1 MQRRVGI
8 RANKCFNPILTKTR
22 LRAIHSNAIDPQLSE
37 ATAMRRSHILIIPS
51 KQNTLR
57 RPQFRHD
64 VLSGITA
71 RITPKN
77 LSRQNIS
84 FDLLKCSRCSNYNAS
99 PYIFPSARRAAYP
112 ERTYDTVGRQYRT
125 DSFAETIP
133 PDYFTLKRRGWN
145 DRRRDRISPT
155 GVLLTCTLRLS
166 VRSSKSLQKATHIIT
181 IMATWDVV
189 VIVHLVRR

>member
-64 VLSGITA
+64 VLNWLHIFFCRSGITA

-77 LSRQNIS
+77 LSRQCEKS
-84 FDLLKCSRCSNYNAS
+84 EYFLGFAQVLPLLK
-99 PYIFPSARRAAYP
+99 
-112 ERTYDTVGRQYRT
+112 
-125 DSFAETIP
+125 
-133 PDYFTLKRRGWN
+133 
-145 DRRRDRISPT
+145 
-155 GVLLTCTLRLS
+155 
-166 VRSSKSLQKATHIIT
+166 LQC
-181 IMATWDVV
+181 
-189 VIVHLVRR
+189 

>member
-77 LSRQNIS
+77 LSRQCEKS
-84 FDLLKCSRCSNYNAS
+84 EYFLGFAQVLPLLK
-99 PYIFPSARRAAYP
+99 
-112 ERTYDTVGRQYRT
+112 
-125 DSFAETIP
+125 
-133 PDYFTLKRRGWN
+133 
-145 DRRRDRISPT
+145 
-155 GVLLTCTLRLS
+155 
-166 VRSSKSLQKATHIIT
+166 LQC
-181 IMATWDVV
+181 
-189 VIVHLVRR
+189 

>member
-1 MQRRVGI
+1 MSFSKK
-8 RANKCFNPILTKTR
+8 ANKCFNPILTKTR

-77 LSRQNIS
+77 LSH
-84 FDLLKCSRCSNYNAS
+84 NAS